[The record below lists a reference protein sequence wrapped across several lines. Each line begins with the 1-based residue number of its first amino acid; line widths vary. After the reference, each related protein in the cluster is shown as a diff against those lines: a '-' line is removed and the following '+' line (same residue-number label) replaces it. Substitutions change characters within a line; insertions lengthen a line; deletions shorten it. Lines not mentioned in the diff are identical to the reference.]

1 MAYPNGSP
9 KVFTMG
15 PAAVDEILATS
26 TTNYKKT
33 LADNI
38 YVKVP
43 TLNFLKKKGK
53 KSSKVVSGVSLGVPV
68 VYRKNTTA
76 KMYAADDELDITG
89 QNNYTMA
96 QYLWKQGSVTV
107 KVNGLEAAINSGEQA
122 IIDLVSARLKDAEK
136 SGSEMLSTELFLASP
151 TSRDLISLPSLIDAS
166 SNVGDIDSSTYSWW
180 QANVTTSG
188 SFAAQ
193 GLSDMR
199 GLYNTCSQYDE
210 NDTPDVIITTQAAHQ
225 YYEGVLQPQERFMN
239 TDKADAGFMK
249 LMFKGLPIVWDPKAT
264 SGVMYF
270 LNTNHVELSVSSSRD
285 FEPGKW
291 IEPDN
296 QDSRVCKLLWMGVLY
311 SDARR
316 YLGKMTT
323 ISA

>member
-9 KVFTMG
+9 LTETKG
-15 PAAVDEILATS
+15 PSNIDEILAT
-26 TTNYKKT
+26 TIVNYKKK

-38 YVKVP
+38 YVKIP
-43 TLNFLKKKGK
+43 TLDFLKKKGK
-53 KSSKVVSGVSLGVPV
+53 KSSKIVSGVSLGVPV
-68 VYRKNTTA
+68 VYRKNSTA
-76 KMYAADDELDITG
+76 KMYSADDTLDITG

-96 QYLWKQGSVTV
+96 QYLWKQGSVAV
-107 KVNGLEAAINSGEQA
+107 KVNGLEAEMNKGEQA
-122 IIDLVSARLKDAEK
+122 LIDLISSRLKDAEK
-136 SGSEMLSTELFLASP
+136 SGQEMLSAELYLASP
-151 TSRDLISLPSLIDAS
+151 GSKDLISLPTLVDAS

-199 GLYNTCSQYDE
+199 GLYNTLSQYDE
-210 NDTPDVIITTQAAHQ
+210 NDIPDFAVTTQSIQQ

-249 LMFKGLPIVWDPKAT
+249 LLFKAIPIVWDPKAT
-264 SGVMYF
+264 SGVLYM
-270 LNTNHVELSVSSSRD
+270 LNTNHIELAVSSTRD
-285 FEPGKW
+285 FEPSKW

-296 QDSRVCKLLWMGVLY
+296 QDSRVCKLLWMGCLF

-316 YLGKMTT
+316 YNGKMTSVT
-323 ISA
+323 A

>member
-9 KVFTMG
+9 LTETKGV
-15 PAAVDEILATS
+15 ANIDEVLAT
-26 TTNYKKT
+26 TIVNYKKK

-38 YVKVP
+38 YVAIP

-53 KSSKVVSGVSLGVPV
+53 KSSKIVSGVSLGVPV

-76 KMYAADDELDITG
+76 KMYSADDQLDITG

-96 QYLWKQGSVTV
+96 QYLWKQGSVAV
-107 KVNGLEAAINSGEQA
+107 KVNGLEAEMNKGEQA
-122 IIDLVSARLKDAEK
+122 LIDLISARLKDAEK
-136 SGSEMLSTELFLASP
+136 SGQEMLSTEIFMASP
-151 TSRDLISLPSLIDAS
+151 GSKDLISLPSLVDAS
-166 SNVGDIDSSTYSWW
+166 SNIGDIDSSSYSWW

-199 GLYNTCSQYDE
+199 GLYNTLSQYDE
-210 NDTPDVIITTQAAHQ
+210 NDIPDFIVTTQAVHQ
-225 YYEGVLQPQERFMN
+225 YYEGVLQPQERFQN

-249 LMFKGLPIVWDPKAT
+249 LLFKSIPIVWDPKAT
-264 SGVMYF
+264 SGVIYM
-270 LNTNHVELSVSSSRD
+270 LNTNHIELAVSSSRD
-285 FEPGKW
+285 FEPSKW

-296 QDSRVCKLLWMGVLY
+296 QDSRVCKLLWMGCLF

-323 ISA
+323 VSA